1 MRQEMLS
8 PELEA
13 KALLGKSISDVYGR
27 SLGRII
33 GVNRNQFGEMEG
45 LEVES
50 PGGNVIDIPSKS
62 IMLTPKMVTA
72 TPEWKVDAH
81 ELTSEIATVKRRI
94 VALEGLR
101 GKGDVD
107 REIYEELLEAQR
119 SGYLSKV
126 KQTEALVGALRA
138 RLERTNNQLTSL
150 TKHLVNAKLD
160 YQSGEIDEASMK
172 LAVGSIEP
180 SLKPLIAEKND
191 LSGTLKTLE
200 DLLPAH
206 VRAS

>member
-1 MRQEMLS
+1 MPS

-13 KALLGKSISDVYGR
+13 KALLGKSITDVYGR
-27 SLGRII
+27 ILGRII

-50 PGGNVIDIPSKS
+50 QGGNVIDVPSKS
-62 IMLTPKMVTA
+62 IMLTPKTITA
-72 TPEWKVDAH
+72 APEWKVDAH
-81 ELTSEIATVKRRI
+81 ELTSEIATVRKRI

-101 GKGDVD
+101 DKGDVD

-119 SGYLSKV
+119 SGYLSKI
-126 KQTEALVGALRA
+126 KQTEALVGSIRS

-180 SLKPLIAEKND
+180 SIKPLIAEKND
-191 LSGTLKTLE
+191 LSSTLKTLE
-200 DLLPAH
+200 DMLPSH
-206 VRAS
+206 VRTS

>member
-1 MRQEMLS
+1 MLS

-62 IMLTPKMVTA
+62 IILTPKMVTA

>member
-1 MRQEMLS
+1 MLS

-13 KALLGKSISDVYGR
+13 KVLLGKSISDVYGR

-50 PGGNVIDIPSKS
+50 PGGNVVDIPSKS

-81 ELTSEIATVKRRI
+81 ELTSEITTVKKRI

-138 RLERTNNQLTSL
+138 KLERTNNQLTSL

-191 LSGTLKTLE
+191 LSSTLKTLE

>member
-1 MRQEMLS
+1 MLS

-33 GVNRNQFGEMEG
+33 GINRNQFGEMEG

-81 ELTSEIATVKRRI
+81 ELTGEIATVKKRI

-107 REIYEELLEAQR
+107 GEIYEELLEAQR

-126 KQTEALVGALRA
+126 KQIEALVGALRVK
-138 RLERTNNQLTSL
+138 LERTNNQLTSL

-191 LSGTLKTLE
+191 LSSTLKTLE

>member
-1 MRQEMLS
+1 MLS

-27 SLGRII
+27 PLGRII

-81 ELTSEIATVKRRI
+81 ELSGEIATVKRRI

-101 GKGDVD
+101 DKGDVD

-126 KQTEALVGALRA
+126 KQAEALVGALRA
-138 RLERTNNQLTSL
+138 KLERTNNQLTSL

-191 LSGTLKTLE
+191 LSSTLKTLE

>member
-1 MRQEMLS
+1 MLS

-27 SLGRII
+27 PLGRII

-81 ELTSEIATVKRRI
+81 ELSGEIATVKRRI

-101 GKGDVD
+101 DKGDVD

-138 RLERTNNQLTSL
+138 KLERTNNQLTSL

-191 LSGTLKTLE
+191 LSSTLKTLE

>member
-1 MRQEMLS
+1 MLS

-81 ELTSEIATVKRRI
+81 ELSGEIATVKRRI

-101 GKGDVD
+101 DKGDVD

-126 KQTEALVGALRA
+126 KQAEALVGALRA
-138 RLERTNNQLTSL
+138 KLERTNNQLTSL

-191 LSGTLKTLE
+191 LSSTLKTLE

>member
-1 MRQEMLS
+1 MLS

-13 KALLGKSISDVYGR
+13 KALLGMSISDVYGR

-33 GVNRNQFGEMEG
+33 GVSRNQFGEMEG

-81 ELTSEIATVKRRI
+81 ELSGEIATVKRRI

-101 GKGDVD
+101 DKGDVD

-138 RLERTNNQLTSL
+138 KLERTNNQLTSL

-191 LSGTLKTLE
+191 LSSTLKTLE

>member
-1 MRQEMLS
+1 MLS

-81 ELTSEIATVKRRI
+81 ELSGEIATVKRRI

-101 GKGDVD
+101 DKGDVD

-138 RLERTNNQLTSL
+138 KLERTNNQLTSL

-191 LSGTLKTLE
+191 LSSTLKTLE

>member
-1 MRQEMLS
+1 MLS

-13 KALLGKSISDVYGR
+13 KVLLGKSISDVYGR

-72 TPEWKVDAH
+72 TPEWKVDAN
-81 ELTSEIATVKRRI
+81 ELSGEIATVKRRI

-101 GKGDVD
+101 DKGDVD

-138 RLERTNNQLTSL
+138 KLERTNNQLTSL

-191 LSGTLKTLE
+191 LSSTLKTLE